1 MVLLNKLND
10 TDDNIA
16 FNSMPDGSASSD
28 EGTMKEPL
36 VIESE
41 IPMAIGSSGAHE
53 TTTSTQQM
61 PTNVVGQPF
70 LPFRHLVCTHLRFC
84 FVLFVTLYVN
94 LQMHKCM

>member
-61 PTNVVGQPF
+61 PTNVVGQPSLIPDF
-70 LPFRHLVCTHLRFC
+70 SNNIIDQSLNSPFFA
-84 FVLFVTLYVN
+84 F
-94 LQMHKCM
+94 